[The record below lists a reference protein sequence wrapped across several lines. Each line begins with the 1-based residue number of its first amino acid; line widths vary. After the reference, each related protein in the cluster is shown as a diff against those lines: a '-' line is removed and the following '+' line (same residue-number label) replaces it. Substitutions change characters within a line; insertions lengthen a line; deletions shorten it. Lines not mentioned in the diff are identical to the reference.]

1 MNFYM
6 VSEQVPLT
14 VMNISLPLLNTCLA
28 KDDTR
33 ERAC

>member
-14 VMNISLPLLNTCLA
+14 VMGISLPLLNTCLA
-28 KDDTR
+28 KDATR
-33 ERAC
+33 EGVC

>member
-14 VMNISLPLLNTCLA
+14 VMGISLLLLNTCLA
-28 KDDTR
+28 EDATR
-33 ERAC
+33 EGVC